1 MTKIDQIAQAFAQGV
16 KFAENLKLAMDAA
29 KGKDDEDGH
38 WVTVGEGEEARPVF
52 IKGKKK
58 AAKAESKK
66 TESKPAQQ
74 RTESKK
80 ARQKTSEEN
89 IKKAQQLSAYV
100 DQKFKQI
107 ARPDIISITETN
119 RGLKMASENIP
130 GASLSTYDAV
140 KGPVSRIRKN
150 ISNIDKAMSSAK
162 DQIKA
167 AARDGKIEKDRVD
180 AELTQYRKYCSKFKD
195 YLDYANDQKYDLFRR
210 ANDGHR
216 GVIKNLNNLAEL
228 TSKLSKNV
236 ADWREGLPAQPR
248 AEGNRG
254 TETSRTSRKETALEK
269 RIKDA
274 ISKKIPGTDKD
285 TESNIKA
292 ALEKIGKHI
301 PLFNESMDK
310 IKEQIAAKEKNGTFD
325 ITEANAELTQYRK
338 YCSKF
343 KDYLDSAND
352 QKYDLF
358 RRANDGHRGV
368 IKNLSNLAELTSKLA
383 KSVTDW
389 SEGLPA
395 QPTRAESTPK
405 SFDLST
411 EEIKDVMSELRGLT
425 DDRTGASEFGRKL
438 FALADLNEEVDK
450 TDKRYS
456 LLLRRSGMTAFQMAQ
471 DPLEEAHHH
480 LGLAAKAARSV
491 EKYHWRGAIPS
502 LKSEITRHLNR
513 AKKLQQ
519 VAQAVIDDELTKLS
533 EELPLWD

>member
-29 KGKDDEDGH
+29 KGKDDENGH
-38 WVTVGEGEEARPVF
+38 WVTIGEGEEARPVF
-52 IKGKKK
+52 IKGAKKK
-58 AAKAESKK
+58 AAKTESKK
-66 TESKPAQQ
+66 AESKPAQQ
-74 RTESKK
+74 RNESKSSRK
-80 ARQKTSEEN
+80 KTGEEN

-195 YLDYANDQKYDLFRR
+195 YLDSANDQKYDLFRR

-228 TSKLSKNV
+228 TSKL
-236 ADWREGLPAQPR
+236 
-248 AEGNRG
+248 
-254 TETSRTSRKETALEK
+254 
-269 RIKDA
+269 
-274 ISKKIPGTDKD
+274 
-285 TESNIKA
+285 
-292 ALEKIGKHI
+292 
-301 PLFNESMDK
+301 
-310 IKEQIAAKEKNGTFD
+310 
-325 ITEANAELTQYRK
+325 
-338 YCSKF
+338 
-343 KDYLDSAND
+343 
-352 QKYDLF
+352 
-358 RRANDGHRGV
+358 
-368 IKNLSNLAELTSKLA
+368 A

-395 QPTRAESTPK
+395 QPKAESAPK

-411 EEIKDVMSELRGLT
+411 EEIKDVMHELRGLT

-502 LKSEITRHLNR
+502 LKSEITRHLNA
-513 AKKLQQ
+513 AKKLHQE
-519 VAQAVIDDELTKLS
+519 AQNVIDDELTKLS
-533 EELPLWD
+533 QELPLWD

>member
-58 AAKAESKK
+58 AAKTESEKAESKK
-66 TESKPAQQ
+66 AESKKA
-74 RTESKK
+74 ESKK

-100 DQKFKQI
+100 DQKFRQI
-107 ARPDIISITETN
+107 AQPGIGSVEDTN
-119 RGLKMASENIP
+119 RGLKSASVNIP
-130 GASLSTYDAV
+130 GAPLSTYDAV
-140 KGPVSRIRKN
+140 KGPVRQIIKN
-150 ISNIDKAMSSAK
+150 LSAIDKTMSNAK

-195 YLDYANDQKYDLFRR
+195 YLDYADAQKYNLFRR

-325 ITEANAELTQYRK
+325 ITEANAELRK
-338 YCSKF
+338 RREYIDAF
-343 KDYLDSAND
+343 ADYLTQAND
-352 QKYDLF
+352 TINNLDKTTNDEHQKD
-358 RRANDGHRGV
+358 RGS
-368 IKNLSNLAELTSKLA
+368 LMNLALYTAKLTRDALIWRDDVH
-383 KSVTDW
+383 SV
-389 SEGLPA
+389 S
-395 QPTRAESTPK
+395 
-405 SFDLST
+405 
-411 EEIKDVMSELRGLT
+411 M
-425 DDRTGASEFGRKL
+425 
-438 FALADLNEEVDK
+438 DLNDV
-450 TDKRYS
+450 RVY
-456 LLLRRSGMTAFQMAQ
+456 F
-471 DPLEEAHHH
+471 
-480 LGLAAKAARSV
+480 
-491 EKYHWRGAIPS
+491 
-502 LKSEITRHLNR
+502 
-513 AKKLQQ
+513 
-519 VAQAVIDDELTKLS
+519 
-533 EELPLWD
+533 

>member
-1 MTKIDQIAQAFAQGV
+1 MTRINQIAQAFAQGV
-16 KFAENLKLAMDAA
+16 KFAENMKLAMDAV
-29 KGKDDEDGH
+29 KGQDDEDGH
-38 WVTVGEGEEARPVF
+38 WVTIGAEAGPDGEKHGGRPVF
-52 IKGKKK
+52 IKGAKKK
-58 AAKAESKK
+58 ADKTESKKAESKKAESKK
-66 TESKPAQQ
+66 T
-74 RTESKK
+74 
-80 ARQKTSEEN
+80 RQKTSDEN

-140 KGPVSRIRKN
+140 KSPVSRIRKN

-195 YLDYANDQKYDLFRR
+195 YLDSANDQKYDLFRR

-216 GVIKNLNNLAEL
+216 GVIKNLN
-228 TSKLSKNV
+228 
-236 ADWREGLPAQPR
+236 
-248 AEGNRG
+248 
-254 TETSRTSRKETALEK
+254 
-269 RIKDA
+269 
-274 ISKKIPGTDKD
+274 
-285 TESNIKA
+285 
-292 ALEKIGKHI
+292 
-301 PLFNESMDK
+301 
-310 IKEQIAAKEKNGTFD
+310 
-325 ITEANAELTQYRK
+325 
-338 YCSKF
+338 
-343 KDYLDSAND
+343 
-352 QKYDLF
+352 
-358 RRANDGHRGV
+358 
-368 IKNLSNLAELTSKLA
+368 NLAELTSKLA

-425 DDRTGASEFGRKL
+425 DDRTGASEFGKKL
-438 FALADLNEEVDK
+438 FALADLNDEIDK
-450 TDKRYS
+450 TDRRYS

-491 EKYHWRGAIPS
+491 ENYHWRGAIPS
-502 LKSEITRHLNR
+502 LRSEITRHLNA
-513 AKKLQQ
+513 AKKLHQE
-519 VAQAVIDDELTKLS
+519 AQNVIDDELTKLS
-533 EELPLWD
+533 QELPLWD

>member
-29 KGKDDEDGH
+29 KGKDDEAGH

-52 IKGKKK
+52 IKGAKKK
-58 AAKAESKK
+58 AAKTESKK
-66 TESKPAQQ
+66 AENKKAESKPAQQ

-80 ARQKTSEEN
+80 TRQKTSEEN

-140 KGPVSRIRKN
+140 KSPVSRIRKN

-180 AELTQYRKYCSKFKD
+180 A
-195 YLDYANDQKYDLFRR
+195 A
-210 ANDGHR
+210 
-216 GVIKNLNNLAEL
+216 
-228 TSKLSKNV
+228 
-236 ADWREGLPAQPR
+236 
-248 AEGNRG
+248 
-254 TETSRTSRKETALEK
+254 
-269 RIKDA
+269 
-274 ISKKIPGTDKD
+274 
-285 TESNIKA
+285 
-292 ALEKIGKHI
+292 
-301 PLFNESMDK
+301 
-310 IKEQIAAKEKNGTFD
+310 
-325 ITEANAELTQYRK
+325 LTQYRK

-389 SEGLPA
+389 SEKLPA
-395 QPTRAESTPK
+395 QSRAESTPK

-411 EEIKDVMSELRGLT
+411 EEIKDVMHELRGLT

-438 FALADLNEEVDK
+438 FALADLNEEIDK
-450 TDKRYS
+450 TDRRYS
-456 LLLRRSGMTAFQMAQ
+456 LLLRRSGMTAFQTAQ

-533 EELPLWD
+533 QELPLWD

>member
-29 KGKDDEDGH
+29 KGKDDENGH
-38 WVTVGEGEEARPVF
+38 WVTIGEGEEARPVF

-58 AAKAESKK
+58 AAKTESKKDESKK
-66 TESKPAQQ
+66 T
-74 RTESKK
+74 
-80 ARQKTSEEN
+80 RQKTSDEN

-140 KGPVSRIRKN
+140 KSPVSRIRKN

-195 YLDYANDQKYDLFRR
+195 YLDSANDQKYDLFRR

-228 TSKLSKNV
+228 TSKLAKSV
-236 ADWREGLPAQPR
+236 TDWSEGLPAQPSTEGKPSQPR

-310 IKEQIAAKEKNGTFD
+310 IQEQISAKEKNGTFD
-325 ITEANAELTQYRK
+325 RARVAAERRRRREYIDAFADYLTQ
-338 YCSKF
+338 
-343 KDYLDSAND
+343 AND
-352 QKYDLF
+352 TINNLDKTTNDEHQKD
-358 RRANDGHRGV
+358 RGS
-368 IKNLSNLAELTSKLA
+368 LMNLALYTAKLTRDALIWRDDVH
-383 KSVTDW
+383 SVN
-389 SEGLPA
+389 
-395 QPTRAESTPK
+395 
-405 SFDLST
+405 
-411 EEIKDVMSELRGLT
+411 M
-425 DDRTGASEFGRKL
+425 
-438 FALADLNEEVDK
+438 DLNDV
-450 TDKRYS
+450 
-456 LLLRRSGMTAFQMAQ
+456 
-471 DPLEEAHHH
+471 
-480 LGLAAKAARSV
+480 
-491 EKYHWRGAIPS
+491 
-502 LKSEITRHLNR
+502 R
-513 AKKLQQ
+513 A
-519 VAQAVIDDELTKLS
+519 
-533 EELPLWD
+533 WF